1 MITVSPEYRPAE
13 VRPGFK
19 VVLRC
24 LWSDCRY
31 GAGQVHSYHAVTY
44 PESVVYHPGS
54 WTVRQPDW
62 DREGLPIQWL
72 GPLCVF
78 DRVGDALRYLL
89 ALGTDTPLRS
99 TYSSADEVIA
109 RLKLFALASRAV
121 LCSIEYEPSAERR
134 VWTPLASTPLDQL
147 PAGRRL
153 AQAVRVLDPIPLTD
167 ESVVAAALAE
177 WRAAQPTA
185 AR

>member
-1 MITVSPEYRPAE
+1 MITVAAEYRPAE

-24 LWSDCRY
+24 LRSECQY

-44 PESVVYHPGS
+44 PESVVYQPGS
-54 WTVRQPDW
+54 WTVVQPDC

-89 ALGTDTPLRS
+89 ALGTDTPLWS
-99 TYSSADEVIA
+99 TYSSVDDVIA
-109 RLKLFALASRAV
+109 RLKLFALASRVV
-121 LCSIEYEPSAERR
+121 LCPIEYEPSAERR
-134 VWTPLASTPLDQL
+134 VWTPLASTPLTRL
-147 PAGRRL
+147 PAGTRL
-153 AQAVRVLDPIPLTD
+153 AQAVRVSDPLALTD
-167 ESVVAAALAE
+167 ESVVTAALAE
-177 WRAAQPTA
+177 WRTAQPTA